1 MKRKKNVLEQQP
13 VLCCASLLPL
23 KVQFMFLG
31 MSSGRAVSSLAL
43 RERIEVDWLQA
54 NGHNLPMDRDTSQS
68 SHSLRASI
76 LIKVLRQTTYLIVKH
91 SSKKMYVVWIKSL
104 SFQKQL
110 LSNNQFLFPPPN
122 VSKPLYIN

>member
-1 MKRKKNVLEQQP
+1 
-13 VLCCASLLPL
+13 
-23 KVQFMFLG
+23 MFLG
-31 MSSGRAVSSLAL
+31 MSSGRAVNSLAL
-43 RERIEVDWLQA
+43 REGIEGDWLQA
-54 NGHNLPMDRDTSQS
+54 NGHDLLIDRDTSQS
-68 SHSLRASI
+68 SHSLRANI